1 MYFITSYDNVKIYK
15 IEEFI
20 NVYSRKHIKETGNIK
35 GAYMLNKLDKIYEL
49 KKELDKKRP
58 LSQSELKRIKEN
70 YIIKNTYNSNAI
82 EGNTLT
88 EIETKVI
95 IETGITIAKKTLRE
109 HLEVKN
115 HAEALL
121 FIEELKDRKL
131 SEYDI
136 KSIHSIILSGIDRV
150 SAGKYRDANVRIG
163 GASHNVIPSHL
174 ISQEIYAL
182 LSWYNGDPITI
193 NRIIEFTCHFINIHP
208 FIDGNGRTSRL
219 LTNLELLKLGYP
231 PITIL
236 TVDRLEY
243 YQALDKSY
251 YKDYSLAYDF
261 FYNCIIESL
270 GEYLSYTK

>member
-1 MYFITSYDNVKIYK
+1 MIMLKYIK

-20 NVYSRKHIKETGNIK
+20 NVYSRKHIKKTGNIK

-163 GASHNVIPSHL
+163 GASHDVTPSHL
-174 ISQEIYAL
+174 ISQEIYKL
-182 LSWYNGDPITI
+182 LNWYNESPITI
-193 NRIIEFTCHFINIHP
+193 NRIIEFTCRFINIHP

-219 LTNLELLKLGYP
+219 LTNLEFLKLGYP

-251 YKDYSLAYDF
+251 YEDYSLAYDF

-270 GEYLSYTK
+270 EEYLNYTK